1 MSGALHANA
10 DAIAACAGA
19 VASHCPP
26 LALVC
31 QGPSH
36 CPPLAPVC
44 RALEGKSFFYDTTL
58 PPKPA
63 EAPGAVKQEQEP
75 LAAPPAPPKSSL
87 PLKKRTSE

>member
-1 MSGALHANA
+1 
-10 DAIAACAGA
+10 
-19 VASHCPP
+19 
-26 LALVC
+26 
-31 QGPSH
+31 
-36 CPPLAPVC
+36 
-44 RALEGKSFFYDTTL
+44 LEGKSFFYDTTL

>member
-1 MSGALHANA
+1 MRYTPTQMRSLHAPA
-10 DAIAACAGA
+10 LPRRTAHRLLSFVRAC
-19 VASHCPP
+19 VALPTACSR
-26 LALVC
+26 V
-31 QGPSH
+31 
-36 CPPLAPVC
+36 